1 MRVFY
6 YQYKNKFIDIK
17 IKYYYDIMDSNI
29 NTCIYRA
36 RCKNNK
42 CSNICDSNMIFCK
55 DHIKYKNI
63 GLFDIINNACGN
75 KIDLLNNKC
84 IYNIFKEI
92 FKYTDSD
99 DLKKKLFIRTLAY
112 LFSYNKKKKKAKYNN
127 IKIKKKAKGDIINDI
142 YLVIYNTYKFK
153 SKNLKYIITIQKNIK
168 KHIIKNINKI
178 YKYEYIT
185 NKEDPFT
192 LEDIN
197 EIESNLK
204 FYFKDIDNQ
213 IYCFNAIEFEYYL
226 RKNNLHPYTKNN
238 INNSII
244 QKLKLFIYYNNLK
257 TKSNNYHIE
266 ENWNTPEQAYTDV
279 VHYME
284 KIGFYNN
291 ILWFNEL
298 TFGNIIHIIH
308 VYQDLTENIDI
319 SYKFFDNN
327 IIDTMDNNN
336 YQFKFS
342 KEIINL
348 FINGND
354 HFILCCNFVKSLA
367 LVSNK
372 FYNNIPDWL
381 TNITTN
387 ENRLFSNEFAIYL
400 NNSGRMIT
408 NELDDENNIVDMQLE
423 NIIDPAT
430 VYYLLDML
438 NRNN

>member
-1 MRVFY
+1 ME
-6 YQYKNKFIDIK
+6 
-17 IKYYYDIMDSNI
+17 SNI
-29 NTCIYRA
+29 HTNTCIYRA

-42 CSNICDSNMIFCK
+42 CCNLCDNNINYCK
-55 DHIKYKNI
+55 EHIKFKNI
-63 GLFDIINNACGN
+63 GFFDIINNACGN
-75 KIDLLNNKC
+75 KIDLLNNKS
-84 IYNIFKEI
+84 IYDIFKEI
-92 FKYTDSD
+92 FKYSDSEE
-99 DLKKKLFIRTLAY
+99 LKKKLFIRILAY
-112 LFSYNKKKKKAKYNN
+112 LFSSGNIKKIAKYNN
-127 IKIKKKAKGDIINDI
+127 IIIKKKTKGDIINDI

-153 SKNLKYIITIQKNIK
+153 NKNLNNLITIQKYIK
-168 KHIIKNINKI
+168 KYIIKNINKI
-178 YKYEYIT
+178 YDDDNIT

-192 LEDIN
+192 LENIK
-197 EIESNLK
+197 ELESNLK

-226 RKNNLHPYTKNN
+226 RKNKLHPYTKNN
-238 INNSII
+238 ISNTVIE
-244 QKLKLFIYYNNLK
+244 KLKLFINYNNLII
-257 TKSNNYHIE
+257 KSNNFYIE
-266 ENWNTPEQAYTDV
+266 ENWNTSKQAYTDV
-279 VHYME
+279 VYYME

-298 TFGNIIHIIH
+298 TFGNVLHTIH
-308 VYQDLTENIDI
+308 VYQDLTENINI
-319 SYKFFDNN
+319 SYKFFEDN
-327 IIDTMDNNN
+327 IIDRMDNNN
-336 YQFKFS
+336 YQFKFA

-372 FYNNIPDWL
+372 FYNNIPEWL

-387 ENRLFSNEFAIYL
+387 DNNRLFSNQFAVYL
-400 NNSGRMIT
+400 NNTDRLIT
-408 NELDDENNIVDMQLE
+408 TELNNENNIVDMQLE